1 MNGEAGSCLGATDC
15 EVSPSPPG
23 KTGKEGCV
31 LWVQRQSCL
40 LASGVRLGETPF
52 ECEGVGSG
60 RQQSPWRDGASG
72 QVPMSLNCPPSWV
85 DSEHTVVFH
94 YKWALHLGT
103 GVVITLILV
112 SACPLG

>member
-72 QVPMSLNCPPSWV
+72 QVPMSLNCPLPGS
-85 DSEHTVVFH
+85 TVSTQWFSIINGLST
-94 YKWALHLGT
+94 WE
-103 GVVITLILV
+103 LV
-112 SACPLG
+112 W